1 MPASPPFVCVGAAH
15 WDIIG
20 RTAEPLPPGADV
32 PGRIVRR
39 PGGVALNVALAL
51 AALHRPVSLLAAV
64 GTDAAGADL
73 TRHLAGAGIDAAH
86 LHRHDGPT
94 DAYLAIE
101 GPHGEIHAAVA
112 DCAGLE
118 VAGPA
123 LLAPIRDRRVTGP
136 TIADGNLPLPVLDE
150 LLVRPSAL
158 VVASPGKAAALR
170 WLLGPRAPALYLNR
184 REAEQICGAAFPDSR
199 AAAAAL
205 LNHGAA
211 EAIVTDG
218 AAPATAAV
226 PGATVTLP
234 PPPVIAV
241 GLTGAGDAFVA
252 AHIVARADGL
262 DLEAAL
268 RAALA
273 AAARHITC
281 EVP

>member
-1 MPASPPFVCVGAAH
+1 MPAPLPFVCVGAAH

-20 RTAEPLPPGADV
+20 RTAAPLPPGADL

-64 GTDAAGADL
+64 GTDAAAADL
-73 TRHLAGAGIDAAH
+73 LRHLAGAGVDAAH
-86 LHRHDGPT
+86 IHRHDGPT

-101 GPHGEIHAAVA
+101 GPRGEVHAAVA

-118 VAGPA
+118 AAGTA
-123 LLAPIRDRRVTGP
+123 LLAPLRDGRVTGP
-136 TIADGNLPLPVLDE
+136 TVADGNLPLPVLDE

-170 WLLGPRAPALYLNR
+170 RLLGPRAPAVYLNR

-205 LNHGAA
+205 LDHGAA

-218 AAPATAAV
+218 AAPATAAL
-226 PGATVTLP
+226 PHASVTLP
-234 PPPVIAV
+234 PPPVATV

-252 AHIVARADGL
+252 AHLVARADGL
-262 DLEAAL
+262 DPEAAL